1 MFGNAIGFPIL
12 TFDEAKL
19 APSWGYVF
27 DARWIEP
34 FESVVSILW
43 KLVWINRLAG
53 HSVVTHVAR
62 NSVDPYIGIGTTL
75 TELDGKY
82 LASVLGVRLK
92 VVRQSVPNPISRRA
106 ASPVLRYCVHC
117 MARGYHSVLHQF
129 DGVQRCPIHFTLLET
144 HCRRCGAQNNYRIDA
159 RILDAPFK
167 CPDCRRPYASSWS
180 SFTRCGRLH
189 VKARAAVTRASIGG

>member
-27 DARWIEP
+27 DARWLEP

-62 NSVDPYIGIGTTL
+62 NSVNPYIGIGTTL

-82 LASVLGVRLK
+82 LASVLAGCAT
-92 VVRQSVPNPISRRA
+92 QSRSAIRPKSDISARRESSA
-106 ASPVLRYCVHC
+106 AVLRP
-117 MARGYHSVLHQF
+117 LH
-129 DGVQRCPIHFTLLET
+129 GTRLSQR
-144 HCRRCGAQNNYRIDA
+144 
-159 RILDAPFK
+159 
-167 CPDCRRPYASSWS
+167 
-180 SFTRCGRLH
+180 
-189 VKARAAVTRASIGG
+189 VASI